1 MTLTQVRALIAGRPA
16 AIAAAVIGNLIPAL
30 GVAFLGWSASQIL
43 ILYWMENVILGVLT
57 LPRIVAAGRGRAE
70 GFGLALFFAVHYGL
84 FCLGH
89 LIFVVVLV
97 AGLVSGGDELIS
109 DADDGRGF
117 YLAILAVAVL
127 HLISQVREWW
137 LPGRWREA
145 QPGSEMFKPYGRI
158 FVLHLTVLLGAW
170 LIVGAG
176 APAATILL
184 LCALKLALELV
195 MIAITGVSNAVKPA

>member
-1 MTLTQVRALIAGRPA
+1 M
-16 AIAAAVIGNLIPAL
+16 
-30 GVAFLGWSASQIL
+30 
-43 ILYWMENVILGVLT
+43 
-57 LPRIVAAGRGRAE
+57 
-70 GFGLALFFAVHYGL
+70 
-84 FCLGH
+84 
-89 LIFVVVLV
+89 
-97 AGLVSGGDELIS
+97 IS